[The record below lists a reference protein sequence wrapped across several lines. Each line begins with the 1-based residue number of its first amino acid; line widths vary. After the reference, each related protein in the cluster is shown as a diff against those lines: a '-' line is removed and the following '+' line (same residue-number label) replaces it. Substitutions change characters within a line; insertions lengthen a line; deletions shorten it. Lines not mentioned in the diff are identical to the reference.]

1 MSLPLKDF
9 RTSIPEAVD
18 LWLDIEQATTGRD
31 KSAIAR
37 EILTQ
42 WAREK
47 AHAHKVAARRLHANG
62 LQPEL
67 FGDETED
74 DGKPRSTRR

>member
-18 LWLDIEQATTGRD
+18 LWLDIEALTTGSD

-42 WAREK
+42 WAKSK
-47 AHAHKVAARRLHANG
+47 AHAHKVAARRLQANG
-62 LQPEL
+62 LTAEL
-67 FGDETED
+67 FGDD
-74 DGKPRSTRR
+74 PADAGVKRK